1 MRYETMRLEVPRQ
14 QTGEAL
20 LQLYLLDSLEFAP
33 ERLRPMI
40 LVLPGGGYTRR
51 SDREKEP
58 IVMKFLSMG
67 FHACVLEYSV
77 APNRFPVAVRELALA
92 IAAIRE
98 HADEWHVKAD
108 AVIPCGF
115 SAGGHLA
122 CSIGTFWNR
131 PEVYEAVG
139 KAPESVRPDGL
150 ILSYPVITSGEYRH
164 EGSIV
169 SLLGNDASQEELDL
183 VSLEKQVTE
192 NMPPVFF
199 WHTVT
204 DRTVPVENSLL
215 LASALRR
222 SGVNFEMHI
231 YPSGV
236 HGIALGT
243 EETSGSDHYALEPC
257 CQSWISL
264 VQSWIEEKFVQR

>member
-1 MRYETMRLEVPRQ
+1 MRYETMRLEVPGQ

-169 SLLGNDASQEELDL
+169 SPATPDVECSGTFRIISQWLRCWQFYKCAPRTSLGVFPTYTGQNLSFPSVICCWRDA
-183 VSLEKQVTE
+183 
-192 NMPPVFF
+192 P
-199 WHTVT
+199 
-204 DRTVPVENSLL
+204 
-215 LASALRR
+215 LAAPLP
-222 SGVNFEMHI
+222 H
-231 YPSGV
+231 
-236 HGIALGT
+236 
-243 EETSGSDHYALEPC
+243 
-257 CQSWISL
+257 
-264 VQSWIEEKFVQR
+264 

>member
-1 MRYETMRLEVPRQ
+1 MRYETMRLEVPGQ

-139 KAPESVRPDGL
+139 KAPGISASGRTDFKLSGYYLRRIPPRRLYCQPVGKRCFTGGAGSGFSGKAGDREYASGIFLAYCDRQNGSCGKQSFAGL
-150 ILSYPVITSGEYRH
+150 CP
-164 EGSIV
+164 
-169 SLLGNDASQEELDL
+169 SQERGE
-183 VSLEKQVTE
+183 
-192 NMPPVFF
+192 F
-199 WHTVT
+199 
-204 DRTVPVENSLL
+204 
-215 LASALRR
+215 
-222 SGVNFEMHI
+222 
-231 YPSGV
+231 
-236 HGIALGT
+236 
-243 EETSGSDHYALEPC
+243 
-257 CQSWISL
+257 
-264 VQSWIEEKFVQR
+264 

>member
-1 MRYETMRLEVPRQ
+1 MRYETIRLEVPGQ

-20 LQLYLLDSLEFAP
+20 MQLYLLDSLEFAP
-33 ERLRPMI
+33 DRLRPMI
-40 LVLPGGGYTRR
+40 IVIPGGGYTRR

-92 IAAIRE
+92 IATIRE

-131 PEVYEAVG
+131 SEVYEAVD
-139 KAPESVRPDGL
+139 KCQKQCVRMD
-150 ILSYPVITSGEYRH
+150 
-164 EGSIV
+164 
-169 SLLGNDASQEELDL
+169 
-183 VSLEKQVTE
+183 
-192 NMPPVFF
+192 
-199 WHTVT
+199 
-204 DRTVPVENSLL
+204 
-215 LASALRR
+215 
-222 SGVNFEMHI
+222 
-231 YPSGV
+231 
-236 HGIALGT
+236 
-243 EETSGSDHYALEPC
+243 
-257 CQSWISL
+257 
-264 VQSWIEEKFVQR
+264 